1 MDRVFA
7 YGFGKTFIR
16 MKLSELP
23 EDIQRGIIDRFKERN
38 GELKV
43 TKDTVNIVLAC
54 EDIFAY
60 DNRRL

>member
-1 MDRVFA
+1 MDRVFP

-23 EDIQRGIIDRFKERN
+23 EDIQRRIIDRFKERN
-38 GELKV
+38 GESKV

-54 EDIFAY
+54 EDIFAH
-60 DNRRL
+60 DNHH